1 MQSYFE
7 FVMTHKSQLEQ
18 GNYGPVRARPTLT
31 FKEPIT
37 EQIVALNAPDLSK
50 D

>member
-1 MQSYFE
+1 M
-7 FVMTHKSQLEQ
+7 
-18 GNYGPVRARPTLT
+18 T

-50 D
+50 DEELWQNQDAI